1 MHAIRILSVAT
12 LKSRT
17 VKLWADEIMNYFS
30 SMPAN
35 NSHVIF
41 DNYSYEYSV
50 PSKQRDVTQM
60 ERVINSLNQDL
71 PSTKEWNEFFDELKK
86 QATSCQLTSRLHK
99 IR

>member
-1 MHAIRILSVAT
+1 M
-12 LKSRT
+12 
-17 VKLWADEIMNYFS
+17 
-30 SMPAN
+30 
-35 NSHVIF
+35 
-41 DNYSYEYSV
+41 SV

-71 PSTKEWNEFFDELKK
+71 PSTKEWNELFDELKK

>member
-71 PSTKEWNEFFDELKK
+71 PSTKEWNELFDELKK
-86 QATSCQLTSRLHK
+86 QATCCQLTSRLHK